1 MMKMR
6 LLMVAGLVGG
16 ILVSGDTRVLAQE
29 DRVQSLAVR
38 ITSPLGRTGIHGPIR
53 IVAQIQHA
61 DDARVQAVKF
71 FIDQRLHGESA
82 AGPPFAVEW
91 TDENP
96 YEARE
101 IAVEACDDKGTCARD
116 VVNLEPL
123 VLLEEAEVSSVLVE
137 ASVFAA
143 DGKSISGLESEH
155 FTVLEDDV
163 PQALDLVRSDVVDST
178 YTLLIDSSQSMGR
191 RLDFVQRAAEKLLVH
206 LRARDR
212 VIVAPFSR
220 TFHSVTGPTDD
231 RGTVRDAIGHIRSS
245 GGTAILDVLTTL
257 PALLEGSTGRQAVV
271 LITDGYDEHSART
284 FEDAMRGVKSAQ
296 ATLFVVG
303 IGGAAGIS
311 LKGERL
317 LRDMAEQTGGRA
329 FFPSRDEQLPSVHQ
343 MIASDIRSRYLL
355 AYTPSNRRIDGA
367 WRRILVKTADPE
379 QVVRARPGYF
389 APRPP
394 PVRATLEFT
403 VATLDRRPVE
413 ISAADL
419 TIVEDGVAQ
428 TLESFQEAVSPISI
442 VLALDASGSM
452 KGVVDAVKDSAKQ
465 FISALRPQDRLS
477 LVLFADESALV
488 HDLTTRRESTLRAV
502 DEYSVRG
509 GTALY
514 DALFD
519 SLTRLKTVEG
529 RRAIVVMTDGRDEN
543 NPGTGPG
550 SQHPFANVLDELR
563 QSDATI
569 YTIGMGANVERGV
582 LEQVSRESGG
592 EAFFPAAVDEL
603 PGDYRRVIEHLRQ
616 RYVATYIST
625 NTKRDGKWREVSIQ
639 TADQFRVKSRGG
651 YRAPSSE

>member
-1 MMKMR
+1 MIRTR
-6 LLMVAGLVGG
+6 LLLPALLLGG
-16 ILVSGDTRVLAQE
+16 ALLSGDTRALAQE
-29 DRVQSLAVR
+29 DAADPIAVR

-61 DDARVQAVKF
+61 AAARLQPVKF
-71 FIDQRLHGESA
+71 FVDNRLQGEA
-82 AGPPFAVEW
+82 TEGPPFAVEW

-101 IAVEACDDKGTCARD
+101 IAVEACNDKGTCARD
-116 VVNLEPL
+116 VVKLEPL
-123 VLLEEAEVSSVLVE
+123 VLLEESEVSSVLVE
-137 ASVFAA
+137 ASVFTGE
-143 DGKSISGLESEH
+143 GKSVGGLESEH
-155 FTVLEDDV
+155 FMVFEDDV

-206 LRARDR
+206 LRSRDR

-220 TFHSVTGPTDD
+220 TFQSVTGPTDD
-231 RGTVRDAIGHIRSS
+231 RATVRDAIAKIHAA
-245 GGTAILDVLTTL
+245 GGTAIIDALSGL
-257 PALLEGSTGRQAVV
+257 PTLLEGATGRQAVI
-271 LITDGYDEHSART
+271 LITDGYDEHSSRT
-284 FEDAMRGVKSAQ
+284 FEDAMRAVKSAQ

-303 IGGAAGIS
+303 VSGAAGIS

-317 LRDMAEQTGGRA
+317 LRSLAEQTGGRA

-343 MIASDIRSRYLL
+343 MIAADIHSRYLL

-367 WRRILVKTADPE
+367 WRRISVKTKDPE

-389 APRPP
+389 APKPP

-419 TIVEDGVAQ
+419 TVLEDGVPQ

-452 KGVVDAVKDSAKQ
+452 KGAVDAVKESAKQ
-465 FISALRPQDRLS
+465 FISSLRPQDRLS

-488 HDLTTRRESTLRAV
+488 HDLTTKRTSTLQAI

-519 SLTRLKTVEG
+519 SLTRLKAVEG

-550 SQHPFANVLDELR
+550 SRHSFGDVLSELHGV
-563 QSDATI
+563 DAVV
-569 YTIGMGANVERGV
+569 YTIGMGSNVEREI

-592 EAFFPAAVDEL
+592 ESFFPSAVEEL
-603 PGDYRRVIEHLRQ
+603 PEDYRRIIEHLRQ
-616 RYVATYIST
+616 RYLATYIST
-625 NTKRDGKWREVSIQ
+625 NSTRDGQWRDVQIQ
-639 TADQFRVKSRGG
+639 APDQFRVKSRGG
-651 YRAPSSE
+651 YTAPKDE